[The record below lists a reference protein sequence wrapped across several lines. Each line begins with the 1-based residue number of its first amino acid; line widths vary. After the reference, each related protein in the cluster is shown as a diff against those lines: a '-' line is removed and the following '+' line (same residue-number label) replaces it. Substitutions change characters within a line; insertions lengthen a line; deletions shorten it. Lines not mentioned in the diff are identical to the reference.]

1 MEISPQYNNLISED
15 SEAEDKIEKD
25 IIEKTV
31 QEDVAKELSVNDNF
45 SLNNVL
51 ITFSIVGVTVGTTLG
66 FSINE
71 LMTQFNVNILSPILD
86 ALIKD
91 TRVYHLLEPTINGS
105 KIYLNLFIYQL
116 ISFSIILAIFY
127 LIVKY
132 ALKNLVRDT
141 IKYNQSAAKTQQKQN
156 VEVIKKLSDIK
167 EQINLYSQETRA
179 YRH

>member
-1 MEISPQYNNLISED
+1 MTQYNNLISKD

-91 TRVYHLLEPTINGS
+91 TRVYRLLEPTINGS
-105 KIYLNLFIYQL
+105 KVYLNLFIYQL

-132 ALKNLVRDT
+132 SLKNLVRDT